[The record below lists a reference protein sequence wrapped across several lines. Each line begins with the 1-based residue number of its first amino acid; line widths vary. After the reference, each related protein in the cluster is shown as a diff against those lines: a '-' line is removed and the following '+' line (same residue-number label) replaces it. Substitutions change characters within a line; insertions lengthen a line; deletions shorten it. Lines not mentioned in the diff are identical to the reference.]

1 MMLASLQNIKS
12 KIKLENNNNNK
23 GVKYE
28 KRY

>member
-1 MMLASLQNIKS
+1 MLASLQNIKS